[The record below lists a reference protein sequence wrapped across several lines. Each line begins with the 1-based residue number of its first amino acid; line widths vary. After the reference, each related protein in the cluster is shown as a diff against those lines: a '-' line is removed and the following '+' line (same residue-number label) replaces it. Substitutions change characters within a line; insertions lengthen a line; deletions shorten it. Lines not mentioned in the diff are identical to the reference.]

1 MKRTSFL
8 CCLAALLFLVLPE
21 AIAQRQVVRGIVLSA
36 SDKQPVIGAAIVE
49 SGTSNGTSTG
59 VDGRFAIE
67 TAPGAEIE
75 VTFLGYVPQ
84 KLKTR
89 PEMQVLLQEDTQ
101 SLDEVVVTGYS
112 TQRKAD
118 LTGAISIVNVAEMK
132 ALPDTDPMR
141 ALQGR
146 IPGMTIT
153 ADGSP
158 SGIGTIRIRGIG
170 SINST
175 KDPLFVID
183 GVPTQSSLNSLNA
196 NDIESIQVLKDAASA
211 SIYGSRAANGVIII
225 TTKHGQ
231 QGKLK
236 VEFNTSLT
244 ASFYTTKMD
253 MLDTEGYGKV
263 LFQANMNDRK
273 DPNITNYGYTFDW
286 NGDFDNPELYGVS
299 LGWHDGYLDANKTLR
314 PADTDWF
321 DAISRTGFT
330 QRYDISVS
338 NGTERGNYLFSVGY
352 KDTEGI
358 LKYTDF
364 NSVSARMNS
373 SFNLFKDIVVI
384 GENFTTSYTTQVDA
398 PGSLTERALK
408 MQPILPVH
416 GEDGSWGGC
425 IGGMPD
431 RDNPLRELTDGKE
444 NRALIWRVFGNAY
457 IDIKPVKGLLI
468 RSNFGID
475 FDTYYKRTLNH
486 YYKFEKKEGNPTS
499 VTLDQANDTKWNW
512 SNTINY
518 DFTLADR
525 HNFSILAGMELYHQR
540 RIYFS
545 GNRQDF
551 ALEDPDYMWPDAGTG
566 TMKFSGNS
574 EGYSLVSL
582 FGKIDYNYDG
592 RYLASFTIRRDGSSR
607 FAENNK
613 WAVFPAAT
621 LGWRISG
628 EEFMQDVKWIDDLKI
643 RASWGQTGN
652 QGISNSARY
661 STYIADYGS
670 DRLTSTAY
678 DIYGVG
684 SGIYPSGF
692 RLSQTG
698 GLDLK
703 WETTTQTD
711 IGLDFTLLD
720 GSLYGTIDGYIK
732 KIDDMLIQPG
742 YLGSVGEGGYTWLN
756 GPAMKTKGM
765 EFLLGYRYTAR
776 SGFYLDLSA
785 NLDFFRSEV
794 TYIPSTATG
803 SYEHTNTEL
812 LIGHPYGARV
822 GYVADG
828 LFTSQEQLDASNQPG
843 KRLGGIRF
851 RDFSGPDGVPD
862 GEIDAWDRTWIYDP
876 VPDFSYGIN
885 LSMAYKGFDF
895 SMFWQGVAGVD
906 VENVAKYQTDFW
918 GVNDVGGN
926 KGARLLDAWTPQ
938 NSGSTIPAVSTINN
952 GDEGRFSTYFIENGS
967 YLKLRNLQIGY
978 TLPPRADLEDHAGQG
993 PDLHKRAE
1001 PADDQEPGLH
1011 GRRPR
1016 DSGMELSDPHFRN
1029 GRHPTDIL
1037 T

>member
-843 KRLGGIRF
+843 K
-851 RDFSGPDGVPD
+851 
-862 GEIDAWDRTWIYDP
+862 
-876 VPDFSYGIN
+876 
-885 LSMAYKGFDF
+885 K
-895 SMFWQGVAGVD
+895 
-906 VENVAKYQTDFW
+906 
-918 GVNDVGGN
+918 
-926 KGARLLDAWTPQ
+926 ARRHP
-938 NSGSTIPAVSTINN
+938 
-952 GDEGRFSTYFIENGS
+952 F
-967 YLKLRNLQIGY
+967 
-978 TLPPRADLEDHAGQG
+978 
-993 PDLHKRAE
+993 
-1001 PADDQEPGLH
+1001 PGLL
-1011 GRRPR
+1011 GA
-1016 DSGMELSDPHFRN
+1016 
-1029 GRHPTDIL
+1029 
-1037 T
+1037 

>member
-75 VTFLGYVPQ
+75 VTFLGYIPQ

-499 VTLDQANDTKWNW
+499 VTLDQANDTK
-512 SNTINY
+512 
-518 DFTLADR
+518 
-525 HNFSILAGMELYHQR
+525 
-540 RIYFS
+540 
-545 GNRQDF
+545 
-551 ALEDPDYMWPDAGTG
+551 
-566 TMKFSGNS
+566 
-574 EGYSLVSL
+574 
-582 FGKIDYNYDG
+582 
-592 RYLASFTIRRDGSSR
+592 
-607 FAENNK
+607 
-613 WAVFPAAT
+613 
-621 LGWRISG
+621 
-628 EEFMQDVKWIDDLKI
+628 
-643 RASWGQTGN
+643 
-652 QGISNSARY
+652 
-661 STYIADYGS
+661 
-670 DRLTSTAY
+670 
-678 DIYGVG
+678 
-684 SGIYPSGF
+684 
-692 RLSQTG
+692 
-698 GLDLK
+698 
-703 WETTTQTD
+703 
-711 IGLDFTLLD
+711 
-720 GSLYGTIDGYIK
+720 
-732 KIDDMLIQPG
+732 
-742 YLGSVGEGGYTWLN
+742 
-756 GPAMKTKGM
+756 
-765 EFLLGYRYTAR
+765 
-776 SGFYLDLSA
+776 
-785 NLDFFRSEV
+785 
-794 TYIPSTATG
+794 
-803 SYEHTNTEL
+803 
-812 LIGHPYGARV
+812 
-822 GYVADG
+822 
-828 LFTSQEQLDASNQPG
+828 
-843 KRLGGIRF
+843 
-851 RDFSGPDGVPD
+851 
-862 GEIDAWDRTWIYDP
+862 
-876 VPDFSYGIN
+876 
-885 LSMAYKGFDF
+885 
-895 SMFWQGVAGVD
+895 
-906 VENVAKYQTDFW
+906 
-918 GVNDVGGN
+918 
-926 KGARLLDAWTPQ
+926 
-938 NSGSTIPAVSTINN
+938 
-952 GDEGRFSTYFIENGS
+952 
-967 YLKLRNLQIGY
+967 
-978 TLPPRADLEDHAGQG
+978 
-993 PDLHKRAE
+993 
-1001 PADDQEPGLH
+1001 
-1011 GRRPR
+1011 
-1016 DSGMELSDPHFRN
+1016 
-1029 GRHPTDIL
+1029 
-1037 T
+1037 

>member
-843 KRLGGIRF
+843 KGSEASV
-851 RDFSGPDGVPD
+851 SGTSRGLTGCP
-862 GEIDAWDRTWIYDP
+862 T
-876 VPDFSYGIN
+876 
-885 LSMAYKGFDF
+885 
-895 SMFWQGVAGVD
+895 
-906 VENVAKYQTDFW
+906 
-918 GVNDVGGN
+918 
-926 KGARLLDAWTPQ
+926 ARSTPGTAR
-938 NSGSTIPAVSTINN
+938 GSTIPYPTSRTASTSRWPTKASTSRCS
-952 GDEGRFSTYFIENGS
+952 GRAWPESMWRTWPN
-967 YLKLRNLQIGY
+967 
-978 TLPPRADLEDHAGQG
+978 T
-993 PDLHKRAE
+993 
-1001 PADDQEPGLH
+1001 
-1011 GRRPR
+1011 RPT
-1016 DSGMELSDPHFRN
+1016 SGA
-1029 GRHPTDIL
+1029 
-1037 T
+1037 

>member
-607 FAENNK
+607 FA
-613 WAVFPAAT
+613 AT
-621 LGWRISG
+621 
-628 EEFMQDVKWIDDLKI
+628 
-643 RASWGQTGN
+643 
-652 QGISNSARY
+652 ARRV
-661 STYIADYGS
+661 SP
-670 DRLTSTAY
+670 R
-678 DIYGVG
+678 
-684 SGIYPSGF
+684 
-692 RLSQTG
+692 
-698 GLDLK
+698 
-703 WETTTQTD
+703 TT
-711 IGLDFTLLD
+711 
-720 GSLYGTIDGYIK
+720 
-732 KIDDMLIQPG
+732 
-742 YLGSVGEGGYTWLN
+742 N
-756 GPAMKTKGM
+756 GPYSPPQPSAGAS
-765 EFLLGYRYTAR
+765 RAR
-776 SGFYLDLSA
+776 SSC
-785 NLDFFRSEV
+785 R
-794 TYIPSTATG
+794 
-803 SYEHTNTEL
+803 
-812 LIGHPYGARV
+812 
-822 GYVADG
+822 
-828 LFTSQEQLDASNQPG
+828 
-843 KRLGGIRF
+843 
-851 RDFSGPDGVPD
+851 
-862 GEIDAWDRTWIYDP
+862 
-876 VPDFSYGIN
+876 
-885 LSMAYKGFDF
+885 M
-895 SMFWQGVAGVD
+895 
-906 VENVAKYQTDFW
+906 
-918 GVNDVGGN
+918 
-926 KGARLLDAWTPQ
+926 
-938 NSGSTIPAVSTINN
+938 
-952 GDEGRFSTYFIENGS
+952 
-967 YLKLRNLQIGY
+967 
-978 TLPPRADLEDHAGQG
+978 
-993 PDLHKRAE
+993 
-1001 PADDQEPGLH
+1001 
-1011 GRRPR
+1011 
-1016 DSGMELSDPHFRN
+1016 
-1029 GRHPTDIL
+1029 
-1037 T
+1037 

>member
-1 MKRTSFL
+1 MKHVLHGKGDRPAKFVLTEPHRGSHHTNHTTLNLPTIMKRTSFL
-8 CCLAALLFLVLPE
+8 CCLAALLFLVVPE

-36 SDKQPVIGAAIVE
+36 SDKQPIIGAAIVE

-67 TAPGAEIE
+67 TASGAEIE

-299 LGWHDGYLDANKTLR
+299 LGWHDGYLDTNKTLR

-444 NRALIWRVFGNAY
+444 NRAHIWRVFGNAY

-499 VTLDQANDTKWNW
+499 VTLDQTNDTKWNW

-525 HNFSILAGMELYHQR
+525 HNFSILGGMELYHQR

-628 EEFMQDVKWIDDLKI
+628 EEFMQEVK
-643 RASWGQTGN
+643 
-652 QGISNSARY
+652 
-661 STYIADYGS
+661 
-670 DRLTSTAY
+670 
-678 DIYGVG
+678 
-684 SGIYPSGF
+684 
-692 RLSQTG
+692 
-698 GLDLK
+698 
-703 WETTTQTD
+703 
-711 IGLDFTLLD
+711 
-720 GSLYGTIDGYIK
+720 
-732 KIDDMLIQPG
+732 
-742 YLGSVGEGGYTWLN
+742 
-756 GPAMKTKGM
+756 
-765 EFLLGYRYTAR
+765 
-776 SGFYLDLSA
+776 
-785 NLDFFRSEV
+785 
-794 TYIPSTATG
+794 
-803 SYEHTNTEL
+803 
-812 LIGHPYGARV
+812 
-822 GYVADG
+822 
-828 LFTSQEQLDASNQPG
+828 
-843 KRLGGIRF
+843 
-851 RDFSGPDGVPD
+851 
-862 GEIDAWDRTWIYDP
+862 
-876 VPDFSYGIN
+876 
-885 LSMAYKGFDF
+885 
-895 SMFWQGVAGVD
+895 
-906 VENVAKYQTDFW
+906 
-918 GVNDVGGN
+918 
-926 KGARLLDAWTPQ
+926 
-938 NSGSTIPAVSTINN
+938 
-952 GDEGRFSTYFIENGS
+952 
-967 YLKLRNLQIGY
+967 
-978 TLPPRADLEDHAGQG
+978 
-993 PDLHKRAE
+993 
-1001 PADDQEPGLH
+1001 
-1011 GRRPR
+1011 
-1016 DSGMELSDPHFRN
+1016 
-1029 GRHPTDIL
+1029 
-1037 T
+1037 

>member
-1 MKRTSFL
+1 M
-8 CCLAALLFLVLPE
+8 
-21 AIAQRQVVRGIVLSA
+21 
-36 SDKQPVIGAAIVE
+36 
-49 SGTSNGTSTG
+49 
-59 VDGRFAIE
+59 
-67 TAPGAEIE
+67 
-75 VTFLGYVPQ
+75 
-84 KLKTR
+84 
-89 PEMQVLLQEDTQ
+89 
-101 SLDEVVVTGYS
+101 
-112 TQRKAD
+112 
-118 LTGAISIVNVAEMK
+118 
-132 ALPDTDPMR
+132 
-141 ALQGR
+141 
-146 IPGMTIT
+146 
-153 ADGSP
+153 
-158 SGIGTIRIRGIG
+158 
-170 SINST
+170 
-175 KDPLFVID
+175 
-183 GVPTQSSLNSLNA
+183 
-196 NDIESIQVLKDAASA
+196 
-211 SIYGSRAANGVIII
+211 III

-444 NRALIWRVFGNAY
+444 NRAHTWRVFGNAY

-592 RYLASFTIRRDGSSR
+592 RYLAC
-607 FAENNK
+607 
-613 WAVFPAAT
+613 
-621 LGWRISG
+621 L
-628 EEFMQDVKWIDDLKI
+628 L
-643 RASWGQTGN
+643 
-652 QGISNSARY
+652 Y
-661 STYIADYGS
+661 
-670 DRLTSTAY
+670 TS
-678 DIYGVG
+678 
-684 SGIYPSGF
+684 PS
-692 RLSQTG
+692 
-698 GLDLK
+698 
-703 WETTTQTD
+703 
-711 IGLDFTLLD
+711 
-720 GSLYGTIDGYIK
+720 
-732 KIDDMLIQPG
+732 
-742 YLGSVGEGGYTWLN
+742 
-756 GPAMKTKGM
+756 
-765 EFLLGYRYTAR
+765 
-776 SGFYLDLSA
+776 
-785 NLDFFRSEV
+785 
-794 TYIPSTATG
+794 
-803 SYEHTNTEL
+803 
-812 LIGHPYGARV
+812 
-822 GYVADG
+822 
-828 LFTSQEQLDASNQPG
+828 
-843 KRLGGIRF
+843 
-851 RDFSGPDGVPD
+851 
-862 GEIDAWDRTWIYDP
+862 
-876 VPDFSYGIN
+876 
-885 LSMAYKGFDF
+885 
-895 SMFWQGVAGVD
+895 
-906 VENVAKYQTDFW
+906 
-918 GVNDVGGN
+918 
-926 KGARLLDAWTPQ
+926 
-938 NSGSTIPAVSTINN
+938 
-952 GDEGRFSTYFIENGS
+952 
-967 YLKLRNLQIGY
+967 
-978 TLPPRADLEDHAGQG
+978 
-993 PDLHKRAE
+993 
-1001 PADDQEPGLH
+1001 
-1011 GRRPR
+1011 PR
-1016 DSGMELSDPHFRN
+1016 DTR
-1029 GRHPTDIL
+1029 
-1037 T
+1037 

>member
-444 NRALIWRVFGNAY
+444 NRAHTWRVFGNAY

-756 GPAMKTKGM
+756 GPERILPRPVGQPRLLPQRGHLHPIDRHRILRTHQHGTAHRTPLRSPRGLRGRRAVHLAGAARRLEPAGKKARRHPFPG
-765 EFLLGYRYTAR
+765 LLGA
-776 SGFYLDLSA
+776 
-785 NLDFFRSEV
+785 
-794 TYIPSTATG
+794 
-803 SYEHTNTEL
+803 
-812 LIGHPYGARV
+812 
-822 GYVADG
+822 
-828 LFTSQEQLDASNQPG
+828 
-843 KRLGGIRF
+843 
-851 RDFSGPDGVPD
+851 
-862 GEIDAWDRTWIYDP
+862 
-876 VPDFSYGIN
+876 
-885 LSMAYKGFDF
+885 
-895 SMFWQGVAGVD
+895 
-906 VENVAKYQTDFW
+906 
-918 GVNDVGGN
+918 
-926 KGARLLDAWTPQ
+926 
-938 NSGSTIPAVSTINN
+938 
-952 GDEGRFSTYFIENGS
+952 
-967 YLKLRNLQIGY
+967 
-978 TLPPRADLEDHAGQG
+978 
-993 PDLHKRAE
+993 
-1001 PADDQEPGLH
+1001 
-1011 GRRPR
+1011 
-1016 DSGMELSDPHFRN
+1016 
-1029 GRHPTDIL
+1029 
-1037 T
+1037 

>member
-299 LGWHDGYLDANKTLR
+299 LGWHDGHLDANKTLR

-444 NRALIWRVFGNAY
+444 NRAHTWRVFGNAY

-938 NSGSTIPAVSTINN
+938 NPGSTIPAVSTINN

-978 TLPPRADLEDHAGQG
+978 TLPHELTSKIMLDKVRIYISGQNLLTIKSRDFTG
-993 PDLHKRAE
+993 VDPE
-1001 PADDQEPGLH
+1001 IPGWSY
-1011 GRRPR
+1011 PI
-1016 DSGMELSDPHFRN
+1016 
-1029 GRHPTDIL
+1029 PTSVTGGIQL
-1037 T
+1037 TF

>member
-551 ALEDPDYMWPDAGTG
+551 ALEDP
-566 TMKFSGNS
+566 
-574 EGYSLVSL
+574 
-582 FGKIDYNYDG
+582 
-592 RYLASFTIRRDGSSR
+592 
-607 FAENNK
+607 
-613 WAVFPAAT
+613 
-621 LGWRISG
+621 
-628 EEFMQDVKWIDDLKI
+628 
-643 RASWGQTGN
+643 
-652 QGISNSARY
+652 
-661 STYIADYGS
+661 
-670 DRLTSTAY
+670 
-678 DIYGVG
+678 
-684 SGIYPSGF
+684 
-692 RLSQTG
+692 
-698 GLDLK
+698 
-703 WETTTQTD
+703 ETTC
-711 IGLDFTLLD
+711 
-720 GSLYGTIDGYIK
+720 
-732 KIDDMLIQPG
+732 
-742 YLGSVGEGGYTWLN
+742 
-756 GPAMKTKGM
+756 GPTPAP
-765 EFLLGYRYTAR
+765 AR
-776 SGFYLDLSA
+776 
-785 NLDFFRSEV
+785 
-794 TYIPSTATG
+794 
-803 SYEHTNTEL
+803 
-812 LIGHPYGARV
+812 
-822 GYVADG
+822 
-828 LFTSQEQLDASNQPG
+828 
-843 KRLGGIRF
+843 
-851 RDFSGPDGVPD
+851 
-862 GEIDAWDRTWIYDP
+862 
-876 VPDFSYGIN
+876 
-885 LSMAYKGFDF
+885 
-895 SMFWQGVAGVD
+895 
-906 VENVAKYQTDFW
+906 
-918 GVNDVGGN
+918 
-926 KGARLLDAWTPQ
+926 
-938 NSGSTIPAVSTINN
+938 
-952 GDEGRFSTYFIENGS
+952 
-967 YLKLRNLQIGY
+967 
-978 TLPPRADLEDHAGQG
+978 
-993 PDLHKRAE
+993 
-1001 PADDQEPGLH
+1001 
-1011 GRRPR
+1011 
-1016 DSGMELSDPHFRN
+1016 
-1029 GRHPTDIL
+1029 
-1037 T
+1037 

>member
-613 WAVFPAAT
+613 WAVFPPQPSA
-621 LGWRISG
+621 G
-628 EEFMQDVKWIDDLKI
+628 
-643 RASWGQTGN
+643 AS
-652 QGISNSARY
+652 R
-661 STYIADYGS
+661 
-670 DRLTSTAY
+670 
-678 DIYGVG
+678 
-684 SGIYPSGF
+684 
-692 RLSQTG
+692 
-698 GLDLK
+698 
-703 WETTTQTD
+703 
-711 IGLDFTLLD
+711 
-720 GSLYGTIDGYIK
+720 
-732 KIDDMLIQPG
+732 
-742 YLGSVGEGGYTWLN
+742 
-756 GPAMKTKGM
+756 
-765 EFLLGYRYTAR
+765 AR
-776 SGFYLDLSA
+776 SSC
-785 NLDFFRSEV
+785 R
-794 TYIPSTATG
+794 
-803 SYEHTNTEL
+803 
-812 LIGHPYGARV
+812 
-822 GYVADG
+822 
-828 LFTSQEQLDASNQPG
+828 
-843 KRLGGIRF
+843 
-851 RDFSGPDGVPD
+851 
-862 GEIDAWDRTWIYDP
+862 
-876 VPDFSYGIN
+876 
-885 LSMAYKGFDF
+885 M
-895 SMFWQGVAGVD
+895 
-906 VENVAKYQTDFW
+906 
-918 GVNDVGGN
+918 
-926 KGARLLDAWTPQ
+926 
-938 NSGSTIPAVSTINN
+938 
-952 GDEGRFSTYFIENGS
+952 
-967 YLKLRNLQIGY
+967 
-978 TLPPRADLEDHAGQG
+978 
-993 PDLHKRAE
+993 
-1001 PADDQEPGLH
+1001 
-1011 GRRPR
+1011 
-1016 DSGMELSDPHFRN
+1016 
-1029 GRHPTDIL
+1029 
-1037 T
+1037 

>member
-444 NRALIWRVFGNAY
+444 NRAHTWRVFGNAY

-551 ALEDPDYMWPDAGTG
+551 ALEDPDYM
-566 TMKFSGNS
+566 
-574 EGYSLVSL
+574 
-582 FGKIDYNYDG
+582 
-592 RYLASFTIRRDGSSR
+592 
-607 FAENNK
+607 
-613 WAVFPAAT
+613 
-621 LGWRISG
+621 
-628 EEFMQDVKWIDDLKI
+628 
-643 RASWGQTGN
+643 
-652 QGISNSARY
+652 
-661 STYIADYGS
+661 
-670 DRLTSTAY
+670 
-678 DIYGVG
+678 
-684 SGIYPSGF
+684 
-692 RLSQTG
+692 
-698 GLDLK
+698 
-703 WETTTQTD
+703 
-711 IGLDFTLLD
+711 
-720 GSLYGTIDGYIK
+720 
-732 KIDDMLIQPG
+732 
-742 YLGSVGEGGYTWLN
+742 
-756 GPAMKTKGM
+756 
-765 EFLLGYRYTAR
+765 
-776 SGFYLDLSA
+776 
-785 NLDFFRSEV
+785 
-794 TYIPSTATG
+794 
-803 SYEHTNTEL
+803 
-812 LIGHPYGARV
+812 
-822 GYVADG
+822 
-828 LFTSQEQLDASNQPG
+828 
-843 KRLGGIRF
+843 
-851 RDFSGPDGVPD
+851 
-862 GEIDAWDRTWIYDP
+862 
-876 VPDFSYGIN
+876 
-885 LSMAYKGFDF
+885 
-895 SMFWQGVAGVD
+895 
-906 VENVAKYQTDFW
+906 
-918 GVNDVGGN
+918 
-926 KGARLLDAWTPQ
+926 
-938 NSGSTIPAVSTINN
+938 
-952 GDEGRFSTYFIENGS
+952 
-967 YLKLRNLQIGY
+967 
-978 TLPPRADLEDHAGQG
+978 
-993 PDLHKRAE
+993 
-1001 PADDQEPGLH
+1001 
-1011 GRRPR
+1011 
-1016 DSGMELSDPHFRN
+1016 
-1029 GRHPTDIL
+1029 
-1037 T
+1037 

>member
-75 VTFLGYVPQ
+75 VTFLGYIPQ

-416 GEDGSWGGC
+416 GEDGS
-425 IGGMPD
+425 
-431 RDNPLRELTDGKE
+431 
-444 NRALIWRVFGNAY
+444 
-457 IDIKPVKGLLI
+457 
-468 RSNFGID
+468 
-475 FDTYYKRTLNH
+475 
-486 YYKFEKKEGNPTS
+486 
-499 VTLDQANDTKWNW
+499 
-512 SNTINY
+512 
-518 DFTLADR
+518 
-525 HNFSILAGMELYHQR
+525 
-540 RIYFS
+540 
-545 GNRQDF
+545 
-551 ALEDPDYMWPDAGTG
+551 
-566 TMKFSGNS
+566 
-574 EGYSLVSL
+574 
-582 FGKIDYNYDG
+582 
-592 RYLASFTIRRDGSSR
+592 
-607 FAENNK
+607 
-613 WAVFPAAT
+613 
-621 LGWRISG
+621 
-628 EEFMQDVKWIDDLKI
+628 
-643 RASWGQTGN
+643 
-652 QGISNSARY
+652 
-661 STYIADYGS
+661 
-670 DRLTSTAY
+670 
-678 DIYGVG
+678 
-684 SGIYPSGF
+684 
-692 RLSQTG
+692 
-698 GLDLK
+698 
-703 WETTTQTD
+703 
-711 IGLDFTLLD
+711 
-720 GSLYGTIDGYIK
+720 
-732 KIDDMLIQPG
+732 
-742 YLGSVGEGGYTWLN
+742 
-756 GPAMKTKGM
+756 
-765 EFLLGYRYTAR
+765 
-776 SGFYLDLSA
+776 
-785 NLDFFRSEV
+785 
-794 TYIPSTATG
+794 
-803 SYEHTNTEL
+803 
-812 LIGHPYGARV
+812 
-822 GYVADG
+822 
-828 LFTSQEQLDASNQPG
+828 
-843 KRLGGIRF
+843 
-851 RDFSGPDGVPD
+851 
-862 GEIDAWDRTWIYDP
+862 
-876 VPDFSYGIN
+876 
-885 LSMAYKGFDF
+885 
-895 SMFWQGVAGVD
+895 
-906 VENVAKYQTDFW
+906 
-918 GVNDVGGN
+918 
-926 KGARLLDAWTPQ
+926 
-938 NSGSTIPAVSTINN
+938 
-952 GDEGRFSTYFIENGS
+952 
-967 YLKLRNLQIGY
+967 
-978 TLPPRADLEDHAGQG
+978 
-993 PDLHKRAE
+993 
-1001 PADDQEPGLH
+1001 
-1011 GRRPR
+1011 
-1016 DSGMELSDPHFRN
+1016 
-1029 GRHPTDIL
+1029 
-1037 T
+1037 